1 MSNMQGGHTQSYKDV
16 RATFVETKVGRVE
29 LSLAVGQE
37 DVAIINNKQLKGAVP
52 RRGIRD
58 STSNPFVNAC
68 RSADIDKFDK
78 LCKQLEAVTIA

>member
-16 RATFVETKVGRVE
+16 RATFETKLGATE

-37 DVAIINNKQLKGAVP
+37 SVIITQAPYQKGTVP
-52 RRGIRD
+52 RTGIRD
-58 STSNPFVNAC
+58 NTSNVFVNAC